1 MVDAVGWEA
10 FYWFTI
16 ACGIPGLVLLARFV
30 PPAAR
35 DLPAE
40 YEVQP
45 ATVTLRPAHE
55 VAGTGFAIGGAT
67 LVTTTIAA
75 VLLAALKAARAN
87 HTSLDFIGA
96 LGAVLHPATVG
107 DWIQL
112 AGIVVIAL
120 LAGLIGAAAAA
131 TRPSRPQAV

>member
-16 ACGIPGLVLLARFV
+16 ACGLPGLLLLARFV
-30 PPAAR
+30 PPTAR

-45 ATVTLRPAHE
+45 GVLQLRPARD
-55 VAGTGFAIGGAT
+55 VAGTGLAIGVAT
-67 LVTTTIAA
+67 LVLSILAA
-75 VLLAALKAARAN
+75 VVLAALKVARA
-87 HTSLDFIGA
+87 TQAPLDVPGA
-96 LGAVLHPATVG
+96 LTAVLHPAAVG
-107 DWIQL
+107 DWVQL

-120 LAGLIGAAAAA
+120 LAGLMGAAAAA
-131 TRPSRPQAV
+131 TRSPS